1 MPDAQTLL
9 LILTIAVALAFD
21 FTNGFHD
28 TANAI
33 ATTVGTRAL
42 RPRFAVAFSAV
53 FNLIG
58 AIVATQLLNA
68 KVADTVGSLVA
79 PPQGVGLSMIVAAL
93 FGAIAWNLITWRA
106 GLPSS
111 SSHALIGGLIGVGL
125 AAYGVEAVVWE
136 KVYPVFIALVTSPIV
151 GFLIAYVVTVLLLNI
166 LRRARPSRAN
176 SAFRKLQLFS
186 SAFVSFSHGA
196 NDAQKTMAII
206 TLALL
211 SSGHL
216 TEFAVPTWVV
226 LAAALAIGLGTWA
239 GGWRIIRTISSRIIR
254 MEPVDG
260 FAAQTVG
267 AAVIQVATSWGLPVS
282 TTHVI
287 SGSVMGAGATRRL
300 SAVRWGVARR
310 IVWAWVFTIP
320 ASAAL
325 AALFVEGGLPTIATA
340 ILVLGATAITLLAR
354 RTRREHPI
362 TEVGISSLDNPNAAG
377 KRTVEDR
384 DLEDVRVVAGSTHG
398 RDPHPGGPR
407 SPVSK
412 NPGGK
417 R

>member
-42 RPRFAVAFSAV
+42 RPRFAVVFSAV

-58 AIVATQLLNA
+58 AIVATQLLHA

-79 PPQGVGLSMIVAAL
+79 PPEGIGLSMIVAAL

-151 GFLIAYVVTVLLLNI
+151 GFLIAYVVTVLLLNL
-166 LRRARPSRAN
+166 LRRTRPSRAN

-186 SAFVSFSHGA
+186 SGFVSFSHGA

-206 TLALL
+206 TLALF

-216 TEFAVPTWVV
+216 AEFAVPTWVA

-239 GGWRIIRTISSRIIR
+239 GGWRIIRTMGTRIIR
-254 MEPVDG
+254 MEPVHG
-260 FAAQTVG
+260 FAAQTV
-267 AAVIQVATSWGLPVS
+267 AASVIQLATAWGLPVS
-282 TTHVI
+282 TTQVV
-287 SGSVMGAGATRRL
+287 SGSVMGAGATRRF

-310 IVWAWVFTIP
+310 IVWAWIFTIP
-320 ASAAL
+320 ASATLAAL
-325 AALFVEGGLPTIATA
+325 AALLVEAGPL
-340 ILVLGATAITLLAR
+340 AITLAVLVVGAVGLGLLVRQR
-354 RTRREHPI
+354 RR
-362 TEVGISSLDNPNAAG
+362 
-377 KRTVEDR
+377 KRPSR
-384 DLEDVRVVAGSTHG
+384 DYAM
-398 RDPHPGGPR
+398 GPMD
-407 SPVSK
+407 
-412 NPGGK
+412 G
-417 R
+417 